1 MRQIIAVVCVLAAG
15 WAGLSASISQ
25 AQPPVNK
32 YGFNQIAAVQTTGD
46 ERASQSNLWVLEVQ
60 FKSLRQVRLLLP
72 DPKTGEE
79 RDEII
84 LYLVYKVLNRGLGET
99 KEESDTKP
107 TNSFDAEVTPT
118 QFVPELTLI
127 TQDGPNKIYAD
138 SLNAA
143 AEKIIRKREQE
154 ERHLPG
160 GAVLKNSVKIEGPI
174 PEESQPDAKKSEKA
188 LYGVAM
194 WRGVDPKADRFSIM
208 LAGFSNG
215 YKLVRG
221 PVPYQTLLDRAK
233 ENKLTFSDQIW
244 NGKSDWKAASETYNL
259 FDEKKP
265 GPPDPNASI
274 WFYSTT
280 YDRVT
285 ADEEKPMIWRK
296 TLLQRFWRPGD
307 EFNRQ
312 EKEYRFVGEPEWIYQ
327 PDDAR
332 TPVVGG
338 GVPVAA
344 AKKPAGNDADAGAK
358 DAAPEAK

>member
-1 MRQIIAVVCVLAAG
+1 MRRIIAVVCGIAAVWTG
-15 WAGLSASISQ
+15 FSASIGQ

-32 YGFNQIAAVQTTGD
+32 YGFNQIVPVQTTGD

-60 FKSLRQVRLLLP
+60 FKTLRQVRLLLP

-84 LYLVYKVLNRGLGET
+84 VYLVYKIANRGIGET

-138 SLNAA
+138 SLIPA
-143 AEKIIRKREQE
+143 AEKMILKREQKL
-154 ERHLPG
+154 LPA
-160 GAVLKNSVKIEGPI
+160 GAFLKNSVKIEGAI
-174 PEESQPDAKKSEKA
+174 PEESPPGAEKA
-188 LYGVAM
+188 LYGVAT
-194 WRGVDPKADRFSIM
+194 WRGIDPTADRFSIM

-221 PVPYQTLLDRAK
+221 PVPYQALLDRA
-233 ENKLTFSDQIW
+233 NARKLTFSDQIW
-244 NGKSDWKAASETYNL
+244 NGKSAWKAASETYNL
-259 FDEKKP
+259 FDAKKP
-265 GPPDPNASI
+265 GPPDPDANI

-280 YDRVT
+280 HDRVT
-285 ADEEKPMIWRK
+285 ADEEQPIVWRK

-312 EKEYRFVGEPEWIYQ
+312 EKEYRFDGDPEWIYQ
-327 PDDAR
+327 PDDNR
-332 TPVVGG
+332 IPIVGRG
-338 GVPVAA
+338 AQIAA
-344 AKKPAGNDADAGAK
+344 TKKPAGNDAAEGAK
-358 DAAPEAK
+358 DAAAEAK

>member
-1 MRQIIAVVCVLAAG
+1 MRQIIVVVCGIAAG
-15 WAGLSASISQ
+15 CAGLSASICQ

-32 YGFNQIAAVQTTGD
+32 FGFNQIATVQTTGD

-60 FKSLRQVRLLLP
+60 FKTLRQVRLLLP

-79 RDEII
+79 RDEIV
-84 LYLVYKVLNRGLGET
+84 LYLVYKIVNRGLGES

-138 SLNAA
+138 SLIPA
-143 AEKIIRKREQE
+143 AEKIIRQREQKL
-154 ERHLPG
+154 LPA
-160 GAVLKNSVKIEGPI
+160 GAVLKNSVKIEGAI
-174 PEESQPDAKKSEKA
+174 PEESLPGAEKEEKA

-194 WRGVDPKADRFSIM
+194 WRGVDPEADRFSIM

-233 ENKLTFSDQIW
+233 EGKLTFSDQIW
-244 NGKSDWKAASETYNL
+244 NGKSEWKAASETYNL

-265 GPPDPNASI
+265 GPPDPDASI

-280 YDRVT
+280 YDRVI
-285 ADEEKPMIWRK
+285 AAEEKPTIWRK

-307 EFNRQ
+307 QFNRQ
-312 EKEYRFVGEPEWIYQ
+312 EKEYRFVGDPEWIYQ
-327 PDDAR
+327 PDDVR

-338 GVPVAA
+338 GVPVVA
-344 AKKPAGNDADAGAK
+344 AKKPAANAADEGAK
-358 DAAPEAK
+358 DAAAEVK

>member
-1 MRQIIAVVCVLAAG
+1 MRRIIAVVCGIAAG
-15 WAGLSASISQ
+15 WAGLTASISH

-32 YGFNQIAAVQTTGD
+32 YGFNQVVPVQTTGD
-46 ERASQSNLWVLEVQ
+46 ERASQSNLWVLEVH
-60 FKSLRQVRLLLP
+60 FKTLRQVRLLLP

-84 LYLVYKVLNRGLGET
+84 LYLVYKIVNRGIGET

-138 SLNAA
+138 SLVSP
-143 AEKIIRKREQE
+143 AEKMILKREQKL
-154 ERHLPG
+154 LPA
-160 GAVLKNSVKIEGPI
+160 GAVLKNSVKIEGAI
-174 PEESQPDAKKSEKA
+174 PEESQPGAEKA
-188 LYGVAM
+188 MYGVAM
-194 WRGVDPKADRFSIM
+194 WRGVDPTADRFSIM

-221 PVPYQTLLDRAK
+221 PVPYQTLLDRA
-233 ENKLTFSDQIW
+233 NAGKLTFSDQIW
-244 NGKSDWKAASETYNL
+244 NGKSTWKAASETYNL

-265 GPPDPNASI
+265 GPPDPDASI

-285 ADEEKPMIWRK
+285 ADEEQPIIWRK

-312 EKEYRFVGEPEWIYQ
+312 EKEYRFDGDPEWIYQ
-327 PDDAR
+327 PDDNR
-332 TPVVGG
+332 IPIVGRG
-338 GVPVAA
+338 AQIVAT
-344 AKKPAGNDADAGAK
+344 KKPAANDAGEVAK
-358 DAAPEAK
+358 DAAAEVK